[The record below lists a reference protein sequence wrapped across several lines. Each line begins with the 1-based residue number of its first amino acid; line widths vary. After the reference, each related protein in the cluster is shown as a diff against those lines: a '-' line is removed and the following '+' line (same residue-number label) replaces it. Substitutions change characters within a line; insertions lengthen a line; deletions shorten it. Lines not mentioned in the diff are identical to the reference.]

1 MRFLLCLTVFGFL
14 SFTSLSQNTFDFD
27 YTLNSEAFGKERK
40 FYVHVPELYYEK
52 EDISFGVVYVL
63 DAQAPAFY
71 NNAKSIIDYLVWS
84 YQVMPLIVVGI
95 YSDDRGPEFIPI
107 DKMNPENGGTSH
119 ILQNH
124 IRNEVFPFIREKFRV
139 NSFRA
144 LIGHSRGGAFIAS
157 TLFGEQRDMFNAYLA
172 ISPSMGYLKGQ
183 ILNDVA
189 ENIEKKPKYD
199 AFLYA
204 SYGSVGSIEQNNE
217 TYVHYLD
224 SLWNRYPNPNMHWI
238 SKKFEGTSH
247 WGVVAPSVAD
257 GILEM
262 NRAYQVDQF
271 LVEKFVKQS
280 DNNLSKQME
289 EYYSA
294 QQEKL
299 GWTSPLNASDL
310 RYYGTQL
317 SENEKYLPALELL
330 GMAMEKDPFN
340 INTYFNMAWAYREL
354 NRMEE
359 AKAMYLRGKEM
370 LQQNESNKDKVY
382 IDKWLGRIQKQL
394 DEIER

>member
-14 SFTSLSQNTFDFD
+14 SFLLCPKTPSISTIPKFRKPSEKSENFMYTSQSFTMKRKTFLSVWSTFW
-27 YTLNSEAFGKERK
+27 TLK
-40 FYVHVPELYYEK
+40 P
-52 EDISFGVVYVL
+52 
-63 DAQAPAFY
+63 PAFY

-84 YQVMPLIVVGI
+84 YQVMPHRCRNLFRW
-95 YSDDRGPEFIPI
+95 SGPEFIPI
-107 DKMNPENGGTSH
+107 DKMNPENGGTSTSYKTTFETKCFH
-119 ILQNH
+119 LYVKN
-124 IRNEVFPFIREKFRV
+124 F
-139 NSFRA
+139 A
-144 LIGHSRGGAFIAS
+144 LILFVPSLGIQEGCIYCKS

-172 ISPSMGYLKGQ
+172 ISPSMGYFKGS
-183 ILNDVA
+183 
-189 ENIEKKPKYD
+189 NIEWCCWKHWEKTQVWCV
-199 AFLYA
+199 LYA

-280 DNNLSKQME
+280 DNNHPNKWRNTTARSRKNWDGPSTE
-289 EYYSA
+289 C
-294 QQEKL
+294 
-299 GWTSPLNASDL
+299 L
-310 RYYGTQL
+310 RFALLWNSTFW
-317 SENEKYLPALELL
+317 KWKIPARF
-330 GMAMEKDPFN
+330 GAFRNGNGKRPFN
-340 INTYFNMAWAYREL
+340 INTYFNMVWAYREL

-359 AKAMYLRGKEM
+359 AKAMYLRKEKKCY
-370 LQQNESNKDKVY
+370 NKTKAIKTRY
-382 IDKWLGRIQKQL
+382 ILINGFGRIQKQL